1 MTYPYLVPYF
11 KEIHFT
17 MDCWRDNKDEEGW
30 KLKAWKRREKE
41 EEGVEEDSDLD
52 DKDLCAE
59 LPHEKCGCINLLA
72 DQPTRVRSVP
82 RLKDDMLALTQLT
95 ENKTLPKDI
104 SEESNGFV
112 LLDMGLKM
120 LQGMGMEVRL
130 RWAI

>member
-1 MTYPYLVPYF
+1 MCGIIL
-11 KEIHFT
+11 
-17 MDCWRDNKDEEGW
+17 
-30 KLKAWKRREKE
+30 
-41 EEGVEEDSDLD
+41 
-52 DKDLCAE
+52 
-59 LPHEKCGCINLLA
+59 HEKCGCINLLA

-120 LQGMGMEVRL
+120 LRGMGMEVRL

>member
-41 EEGVEEDSDLD
+41 EEEVEEDSDLD

-59 LPHEKCGCINLLA
+59 LYFM
-72 DQPTRVRSVP
+72 RSV
-82 RLKDDMLALTQLT
+82 D
-95 ENKTLPKDI
+95 
-104 SEESNGFV
+104 V
-112 LLDMGLKM
+112 
-120 LQGMGMEVRL
+120 
-130 RWAI
+130 